1 MKKISG
7 KNRVIYALNF
17 FERKAIQKAYSV
29 LKKLMYSLC
38 TSIYKFEP
46 EKRKALCIRINGD
59 EFLSL
64 DEIEYFIAMMEDMA
78 SVNTISCGFE
88 DEDSI

>member
-7 KNRVIYALNF
+7 KNRAIYSLNF
-17 FERKAIQKAYSV
+17 FERRIIKKAYSI
-29 LKKLMYSLC
+29 LNKLIYNLC

-46 EKRKALCIRINGD
+46 EKRKALCIRINGN

-64 DEIEYFIAMMEDMA
+64 DESEYFITMMEDMA
-78 SVNTISCGFE
+78 SVKTISCGFE
-88 DEDSI
+88 DEHSI

>member
-1 MKKISG
+1 MKKKSG
-7 KNRVIYALNF
+7 KNRVIDTLNF

-38 TSIYKFEP
+38 ASIYKFKPE
-46 EKRKALCIRINGD
+46 EKRNLCIRINGD

-64 DEIEYFIAMMEDMA
+64 DDIEYFIAMMEDMA
-78 SVNTISCGFE
+78 SVKTISCGFE
-88 DEDSI
+88 DEHSI

>member
-1 MKKISG
+1 MKKKSG
-7 KNRVIYALNF
+7 KNRVIYTLNF

-29 LKKLMYSLC
+29 LKKLIYSLC
-38 TSIYKFEP
+38 ASIYKFEP

-64 DEIEYFIAMMEDMA
+64 DEIEYFIAMMEDMV
-78 SVNTISCGFE
+78 SVKTISCGFE
-88 DEDSI
+88 DEYSI

>member
-7 KNRVIYALNF
+7 KNRAVYNLNF
-17 FERKAIQKAYSV
+17 FERRIIKKAYFI
-29 LKKLMYSLC
+29 LNKLIYNLC
-38 TSIYKFEP
+38 TSIYRFEP
-46 EKRKALCIRINGD
+46 EKRKTLCIRINGD

-78 SVNTISCGFE
+78 SVKTISCGFE
-88 DEDSI
+88 DEYSI

>member
-1 MKKISG
+1 MKKIPG
-7 KNRVIYALNF
+7 KNRVIYTLNF

-29 LKKLMYSLC
+29 LKKLVYSLC
-38 TSIYKFEP
+38 ASIYKFEP

-78 SVNTISCGFE
+78 SVKTISCGFE
-88 DEDSI
+88 DEHSI

>member
-7 KNRVIYALNF
+7 KNRAIYSLNF
-17 FERKAIQKAYSV
+17 FERRIIKKAYSI
-29 LKKLMYSLC
+29 LNKLICNLY

-46 EKRKALCIRINGD
+46 KERKALCIRINGD

-64 DEIEYFIAMMEDMA
+64 DELEDFVDMMNTMI
-78 SVNTISCGFE
+78 SVDTISCGLE
-88 DEDSI
+88 DEYSI

>member
-1 MKKISG
+1 MKKISR
-7 KNRVIYALNF
+7 KNRVIYTLNF
-17 FERKAIQKAYSV
+17 FERRIIKKAYSI
-29 LKKLMYSLC
+29 LNKLIYNLC

-46 EKRKALCIRINGD
+46 EKRKTLCIRINGD

-78 SVNTISCGFE
+78 SVKTISCGFE
-88 DEDSI
+88 DEHSI

>member
-1 MKKISG
+1 MKKKSG
-7 KNRVIYALNF
+7 KNRVIYILNF

-38 TSIYKFEP
+38 ASTYKFEP
-46 EKRKALCIRINGD
+46 EERKALCIRINGD

-64 DEIEYFIAMMEDMA
+64 DDIEYFIAMMEDMA
-78 SVNTISCGFE
+78 SVKTISCGFE
-88 DEDSI
+88 DEYSI

>member
-7 KNRVIYALNF
+7 KNRVIYTLNF
-17 FERKAIQKAYSV
+17 FERKAIQKAYSI

-38 TSIYKFEP
+38 VSIYKFEP
-46 EKRKALCIRINGD
+46 EKRKTLCIRINGD

-78 SVNTISCGFE
+78 SVKTISCGLE
-88 DEDSI
+88 DEYSI

>member
-1 MKKISG
+1 MRKISG
-7 KNRVIYALNF
+7 KNRVIYTLNF

-38 TSIYKFEP
+38 ASIYKFEP

-64 DEIEYFIAMMEDMA
+64 DEIEYFITMMEDMA
-78 SVNTISCGFE
+78 SIKTISCGFE
-88 DEDSI
+88 DEHSI

>member
-1 MKKISG
+1 MKKKSG
-7 KNRVIYALNF
+7 KNRVIYTLNF

-38 TSIYKFEP
+38 ASIYKFEP

-78 SVNTISCGFE
+78 SVKTISCGFE
-88 DEDSI
+88 DEYSI